1 MEKSLNE
8 LCHLCN
14 SMNGLQQEI
23 SDMEDCLLHWDK
35 KLKDSLEQMMK
46 THCVMNIYHPK
57 GQYSKSQPI

>member
-1 MEKSLNE
+1 MEKSLKE

-23 SDMEDCLLHWDK
+23 NEMEDCLLHWDK
-35 KLKDSLEQMMK
+35 KLKDSLEHMMQ
-46 THCVMNIYHPK
+46 THCVMNIYPPK